1 MATKFIGTKRRIEFN
16 GHDVTHLTGMSLG
29 SMGKVY
35 DTYQTLSDPFDHDI
49 EITEE
54 ASGSF
59 DLIATDTGMGEQKF
73 KEMMGLV
80 LGHVD
85 LADGDGT
92 ALANLDDDVLKLL
105 LETKKGTPKTFF
117 DKSILF

>member
-1 MATKFIGTKRRIEFN
+1 MATKFLGTKRRIEFN

-54 ASGSF
+54 AS
-59 DLIATDTGMGEQKF
+59 
-73 KEMMGLV
+73 
-80 LGHVD
+80 
-85 LADGDGT
+85 
-92 ALANLDDDVLKLL
+92 
-105 LETKKGTPKTFF
+105 
-117 DKSILF
+117 